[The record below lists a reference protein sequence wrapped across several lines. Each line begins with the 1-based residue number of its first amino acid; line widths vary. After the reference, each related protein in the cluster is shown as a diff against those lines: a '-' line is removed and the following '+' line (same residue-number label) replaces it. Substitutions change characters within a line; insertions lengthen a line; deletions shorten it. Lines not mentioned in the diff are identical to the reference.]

1 MAAGRTPAPGRPGS
15 PGYVPQFK
23 RQRWW
28 KRQDAPR
35 TVFLYCCLFLFAV
48 WVLAPIAFTV
58 QSSFAPAGSMTA
70 QPPNWIPRTITFDN
84 YASVFGSATDKSG
97 QYTSEQGGRMWSAL
111 FNSAMIGLLVAFSN
125 LVIGGLAGYAYS
137 RYQFRGS
144 RAGFLFLLATRVVPG
159 IALVVPFYALFRMAG
174 LINTPWSLIIAY
186 NIFTLPLSIWLLK
199 SYFDHLPREIE
210 EAASVDGAGRWRTLV
225 IIVMPL
231 ARPGLVATGLLVF
244 LEAWSEFFFAVVLT
258 NQLTVP
264 PLLAGYQSLQT
275 FTWNTLAAA
284 TVISLIPPVLLAVI
298 FQRYIVS
305 GLSAG
310 SAK

>member
-1 MAAGRTPAPGRPGS
+1 MAVPRPPSTAPYAGPTFRRT
-15 PGYVPQFK
+15 
-23 RQRWW
+23 RWY
-28 KRQDAPR
+28 RRSDAPR
-35 TVFLYCCLFLFAV
+35 TVFLYLCFTAFAI

-58 QSSFAPAGSMTA
+58 QSSFATPGSMTA
-70 QPPNWIPRTITFDN
+70 QPPNWIPTQITFDN
-84 YASVFGSATDKSG
+84 YGSVFNSATDKSG

-111 FNSAMIGLLVAFSN
+111 FNSFFVGIMVAFTN
-125 LVIGGLAGYAYS
+125 LVIGGLAGYSYS
-137 RYQFRGS
+137 RYRFRGS

-159 IALVVPFYALFRMAG
+159 IALVVPFYALFRTVG
-174 LINTPWSLIIAY
+174 LINTPWALIIAY

-210 EAASVDGAGRWRTLV
+210 EAASVDGASRLRTLV
-225 IIVMPL
+225 VIVAPL

-244 LEAWSEFFFAVVLT
+244 LESWSEFFFAVVLT

-284 TVISLIPPVLLAVI
+284 TVVSLIPPIVLAVV

-310 SAK
+310 SVK

>member
-1 MAAGRTPAPGRPGS
+1 MAAARPSTPRP
-15 PGYVPQFK
+15 PDYVPTFK
-23 RQRWW
+23 RTRWYR
-28 KRQDAPR
+28 RQDAPR
-35 TVFLYCCLFLFAV
+35 TVFLYVCFTIFAV
-48 WVLAPIAFTV
+48 WVLAPIAFTIH
-58 QSSFAPAGSMTA
+58 SSFSNPGEMSA
-70 QPPNWIPRTITFDN
+70 QPPNWIPRNPTLQN
-84 YASVFGSATDKSG
+84 YVSVFTSATDASG
-97 QYTSEQGGRMWSAL
+97 QYTSQQEGRMWSAL
-111 FNSAMIGLLVAFSN
+111 FNSAMIGILVAASN
-125 LVIGGLAGYAYS
+125 LIIGGLAGYSYS
-137 RYQFRGS
+137 RYRFRGS

-159 IALVVPFYALFRMAG
+159 IALVVPFYALFRTAG
-174 LINTPWSLIIAY
+174 LINTPWALIIAY

-210 EAASVDGAGRWRTLV
+210 EAASVDGAGRLRTLL
-225 IIVMPL
+225 IIVVPL

-244 LEAWSEFFFAVVLT
+244 LESWSEFFFAVVLT

-284 TVISLIPPVLLAVI
+284 TVISLIPPVLLAIV

-310 SAK
+310 SVK